1 MLYDPNERRIRSF
14 VTRAG
19 RLSDAQARALEQLG
33 PKYMI
38 SYQKEVTDL
47 NTAFPRSAPLV
58 LEIGFGMGQSLVEL
72 ATREPQ
78 TGFIGIEVHRPGVG
92 KLLALAE

>member
-1 MLYDPNERRIRSF
+1 MTGFAPDCLCAHHENLLMSDSEKTTKSMLYDPNERRIRSF

-38 SYQKEVTDL
+38 SYQ
-47 NTAFPRSAPLV
+47 RS
-58 LEIGFGMGQSLVEL
+58 
-72 ATREPQ
+72 
-78 TGFIGIEVHRPGVG
+78 H
-92 KLLALAE
+92 